1 MIQSSSSL
9 IISNLVKSYG
19 QNNVLDNISLT
30 IKAGSIVGLVGENGA
45 GKSTLAKCIGN
56 HIKYD
61 SGSIT
66 FNKED
71 FVVYTVP
78 QEFTLIKELTVWENI
93 FLGREITTLGFV
105 NSKKMIKE
113 ATNLLASLNSNI
125 DVKKVVSSLSVAE
138 KQIVEIAKAFL
149 LKSNLIILDEPT
161 TVLNQKETSVLF
173 NIMKD
178 YTSKGNS
185 IIYISHKLPEVI
197 DICDEIAILR
207 DGVLVDINKSTNF
220 TPLMLAEKM
229 VGRELANKDK
239 VLHQVE
245 ENSSVIL
252 EVENLSSLPEVK
264 SATFKLKKGEILG
277 VAGLA
282 GSGRTQLAQAI
293 CALRHKD
300 GGVIKYKGKIVN
312 FKNYRNAL
320 DKGFAYLSE
329 DRQSTACLLDFSITS
344 NISLSSLKKYCQSFF
359 ISHNKEEQAAS
370 NYISSFRIKTNSSS
384 TLVRNLSGGNQQKVA
399 IAKGLDTNPEIFIF
413 DEPTRG
419 VDINARNEIYS
430 FIEQLAKDGVSC
442 ILISSDLEEII
453 SNCARVIVMHQGTI
467 KGQLIKDEITEENI
481 MYLATGVK

>member
-1 MIQSSSSL
+1 MMQLSSSL

-19 QNNVLDNISLT
+19 QNKVLDGITLT
-30 IKAGSIVGLVGENGA
+30 IQTGSIVGLVGENGA

-66 FNKED
+66 LGKED

-93 FLGREITTLGFV
+93 FLGREITTLGFI
-105 NSKKMIKE
+105 NAKEMIKQ
-113 ATNLLASLNSNI
+113 ATALLTSINSNI
-125 DVKKVVSSLSVAE
+125 DVKKVVSTLSVAE

-161 TVLNQKETSVLF
+161 TVLNQQETNVLF
-173 NIMKD
+173 KIMKD
-178 YTSKGNS
+178 YVSKGNS

-197 DICDEIAILR
+197 DICDKIAILR
-207 DGVLVDINKSTNF
+207 DGVLVDYDHSENF
-220 TPLMLAEKM
+220 TPIILAEKM
-229 VGRELANKDK
+229 VGRQLANKNKKLYK
-239 VLHQVE
+239 VDE
-245 ENSSVIL
+245 SSSIIL
-252 EVENLSSLPEVK
+252 EVEKLSSLPDVK
-264 SATFKLKKGEILG
+264 SASFKLRKGEILG

-282 GSGRTQLAQAI
+282 GSGRTQLAEAI

-300 GGVIKYKGKIVN
+300 SGVIKFKGEVVQ
-312 FKNYRNAL
+312 FSNYRQAL
-320 DKGFAYLSE
+320 DTGFAYLSE
-329 DRQSTACLLDFSITS
+329 DRQSTACLLDFSVAQ
-344 NISLSSLKKYCQSFF
+344 NISLSSLKKYCKNFF
-359 ISHNKEEQAAS
+359 ISNNKEKQAAQQ
-370 NYISSFRIKTNSSS
+370 YISNFRIKTNSSD

-399 IAKGLDTNPEIFIF
+399 IAKGLDTNPEVFIF

-467 KGQLIKDEITEENI
+467 KGELSDGEITEENI